1 MVPESIQID
10 LGVKERGMGGS
21 LGMIRILSIVIYELR
36 GGWKMWRMYGR
47 GEEYAR
53 AIQIDGARRLEVGAC
68 RARKE
73 DLDIGICRLGS
84 CVVRFSRELE
94 VW

>member
-53 AIQIDGARRLEVGAC
+53 AIQIDGSRRLEAGA
-68 RARKE
+68 RQARKG
-73 DLDIGICRLGS
+73 DLDMGIYRVGLRGMRLL
-84 CVVRFSRELE
+84 RESQ